1 MLNDPIV
8 NARIRGNTIGLFA
21 DGSSLAGNGSGGVKV
36 DNARGTLIGEA
47 DQAPNVISGN
57 GGPGIHLTRTA
68 APLPMPIVQHNYIGT
83 DSTGMLG
90 RGNALGIL
98 VSGTTS
104 QALIG
109 GTSAAARNVISGNI
123 GFGIEVNGSP
133 TTPATTIQGNF
144 IGLAADGTTALG
156 NVPAG
161 IKITNGAVQIGG
173 TTAGARNVISAN
185 VQGVAFSN
193 SGTNSIR
200 SCRQLFRY

>member
-47 DQAPNVISGN
+47 DQPPNVISGN

-68 APLPMPIVQHNYIGT
+68 APLPMPIVQHNYVGT
-83 DSTGMLG
+83 DSTGMLA

-98 VSGTTS
+98 VSGTTA

-109 GTSAAARNVISGNI
+109 GTNAAARNVISGNI
-123 GFGIEVNGSP
+123 GFGIEVDGSP
-133 TTPATTIQGNF
+133 TTAATTIQGNF

-156 NVPAG
+156 NGAAG
-161 IKITNGAVQIGG
+161 IKTTNAAVMVGG
-173 TTAGARNVISAN
+173 TTSGARNVIAAN
-185 VQGVAFSN
+185 LHRIV
-193 SGTNSIR
+193 
-200 SCRQLFRY
+200 L